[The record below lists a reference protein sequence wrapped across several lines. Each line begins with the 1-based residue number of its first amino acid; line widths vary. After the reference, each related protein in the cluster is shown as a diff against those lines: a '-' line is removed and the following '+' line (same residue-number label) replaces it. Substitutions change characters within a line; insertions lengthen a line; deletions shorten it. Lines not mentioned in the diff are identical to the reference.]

1 MTEWQDKNDI
11 QAKYWKEQMEH
22 WKIVSKI
29 SKQFLHTNKVWECTT
44 QVWDKDQPI
53 TIGSI
58 KR

>member
-29 SKQFLHTNKVWECTT
+29 SKQLLHTNKVWECTT
-44 QVWDKDQPI
+44 QV
-53 TIGSI
+53 
-58 KR
+58 